1 MCIHCD
7 AIGPICMDIASR
19 DFEGMCMLSPSERAA
34 YFAETRREDLPLVT
48 DHPFFSENGEIFQAS
63 VEAAAARRE
72 RAQKRKCTFI
82 TGMTPP
88 PRPKP
93 VLARPGMP

>member
-1 MCIHCD
+1 MAAPTLAPPIMCIHCD

-48 DHPFFSENGEIFQAS
+48 DQSP
-63 VEAAAARRE
+63 
-72 RAQKRKCTFI
+72 T
-82 TGMTPP
+82 
-88 PRPKP
+88 
-93 VLARPGMP
+93 